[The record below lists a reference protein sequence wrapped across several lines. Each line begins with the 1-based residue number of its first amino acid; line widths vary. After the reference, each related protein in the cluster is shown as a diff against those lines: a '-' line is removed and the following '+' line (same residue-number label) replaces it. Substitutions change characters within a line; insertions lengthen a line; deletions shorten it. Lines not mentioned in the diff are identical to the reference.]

1 MSESGGG
8 SPSWLPDQGESK
20 HSSIEQRSDTLRE
33 AYSDEILGVPLM
45 KGEQVYW
52 RSHPSFWTVVPILTG
67 SAFVALLVLGVA
79 VLYYT
84 GMLKIAGPFRTLFE
98 VLPAVFG
105 GGSIESMSSAV
116 DAEAGSVPLR
126 EVVDIPFYVFLGL
139 FVTAL
144 VPFSW
149 REMNRRWVH
158 YVVTNYRVM
167 RVQSFPNKTKDW
179 SEIPDI
185 KSFTSGASVVERI
198 LGVGHVEFLP
208 ANNDNVVFGSIEE
221 YEYWESKVK
230 ELQRKYDRGEMD
242 EPGEVAGEPDDAPG
256 GAGGFGGP
264 GGSGGSNAQGRDGS
278 DSGPGGPF

>member
-1 MSESGGG
+1 MSESGG

-20 HSSIEQRSDTLRE
+20 HSSIEQRSDTLRD
-33 AYSDEILGVPLM
+33 AYTDEILGVPLM
-45 KGEQVYW
+45 NGEEVYW

-67 SAFVALLVLGVA
+67 STFVALLVLGTA

-84 GMLKIAGPFRTLFE
+84 GALKVAGPLQTLFE
-98 VLPAVFG
+98 LLPAIFG
-105 GGSIESMSSAV
+105 GGSVAAMRSG
-116 DAEAGSVPLR
+116 AEASGSVPLK

-208 ANNDNVVFGSIEE
+208 ANNDRVVFESVEK

-230 ELQRKYDRGEMD
+230 ELQRKYERGEMD
-242 EPGEVAGEPDDAPG
+242 V
-256 GAGGFGGP
+256 
-264 GGSGGSNAQGRDGS
+264 
-278 DSGPGGPF
+278 